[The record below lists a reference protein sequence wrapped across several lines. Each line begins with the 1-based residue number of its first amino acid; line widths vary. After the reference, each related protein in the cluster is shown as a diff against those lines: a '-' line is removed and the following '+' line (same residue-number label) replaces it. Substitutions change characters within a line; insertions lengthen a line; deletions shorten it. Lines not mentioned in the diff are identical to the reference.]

1 MSLTKC
7 IFDLL
12 VRIVRKYSWIGVF
25 ISMIMESACLP
36 IPSEIVMP
44 LTGFTLCTNINS
56 IIIAALIAS
65 IANLIGSWIAY
76 LVGYW
81 GGRKII
87 LKYGKYFLIR
97 RKEYLKA
104 EELFERHGAIVIL
117 IGRMLPVIRT
127 IISLPAGIFSI
138 NPTKF
143 TTYTLIGSI
152 PWNLALTYLG
162 YLLGENWHLIADYVS
177 YLDYIVIIAL
187 IILIIYILKRNK

>member
-44 LTGFTLCTNINS
+44 LTGFALCTNINS

-81 GGRKII
+81 GGRKLI

>member
-44 LTGFTLCTNINS
+44 LTGFALCTNINS